1 MHTIVVVIL
10 IDASLPRPEP
20 SPISPEINPRL
31 IGNYRNRQ
39 SDLPSDQAG
48 RRGGVRRVGE
58 WKEEPLRGDGGG
70 GDVEGEPENFYHAAS
85 NGMRMLRRYKE
96 GLCIR
101 ITAQIYCR
109 AFSAISNAKA
119 DRSRDQECLVSLG
132 TSATQLS
139 LLHQILQSSAGK
151 GAPMEGK
158 ACHAQSIRVGFQSD
172 TLTLNMLINMYAK
185 CGLHNCAR
193 KVFNEMPERSLV
205 SWNTMIGSLAR
216 SGEEH
221 EALSVFV
228 CMQREENQFS
238 EFTVSSVLSACAAKS
253 LVSECKQLHAFAFKV
268 AMVLN
273 VYVGTALLDVYSK
286 AGLIKDAS
294 FVFESMPERSD
305 VTWSSMVAGYVLNGF
320 YEEAVLLFHRARKIG
335 LEHNQFTISSAICAC
350 AGLAALI
357 EGKQVH
363 ALLFKTGFGL
373 NIYIVSSLIDMYSKC
388 GSIEEA
394 YTMFQDMEDMN
405 TVLWNAMI
413 SGFSRHACS
422 LEVMILFEKMQQAG
436 MLPSEVAYVS
446 VLTACSHMG
455 LVESGK
461 KYFNLMITEHNVS
474 PNVVH
479 YACMVDIF
487 GRSGLI
493 LEAHNLIEDM
503 PFEATASMWANN
515 KWEEVART
523 RKLLKES
530 ELKKERGKSWIE
542 IKDKV
547 HSFMVGERAHPR
559 IAEIYSK
566 LDQLVEKLRT
576 MGYKAEIAHDLH
588 YVEESKKDELLRHHS
603 EKLALTFGLM
613 CLPSNAPIRIMK
625 NLRICGDCHSFMKIA
640 SRCLGRE
647 IIVRDT
653 KRFHHFKNVHDEV
666 MNQSNW

>member
-1 MHTIVVVIL
+1 
-10 IDASLPRPEP
+10 
-20 SPISPEINPRL
+20 
-31 IGNYRNRQ
+31 
-39 SDLPSDQAG
+39 
-48 RRGGVRRVGE
+48 
-58 WKEEPLRGDGGG
+58 
-70 GDVEGEPENFYHAAS
+70 
-85 NGMRMLRRYKE
+85 MRTLRRYKE
-96 GLCIR
+96 GLFNSS
-101 ITAQIYCR
+101 TAQIYCR
-109 AFSAISNAKA
+109 KFSAIGNAKA
-119 DRSRDQECLVSLG
+119 DRPRDQECLVWLG
-132 TSATQLS
+132 TSATHIS
-139 LLHQILQSSAGK
+139 LLHQILQSSART

-158 ACHAQSIRVGFQSD
+158 ACHAQSICVGLQSD
-172 TLTLNMLINMYAK
+172 TLTSNMLINMYSK

-193 KVFNEMPERSLV
+193 KVFDEMPERSLV

-216 SGEEH
+216 NGEEQ

-228 CMQREENQFS
+228 RMQREENQFS
-238 EFTVSSVLSACAAKS
+238 EFTVSSVLFACAVKCA
-253 LVSECKQLHAFAFKV
+253 VSECKQLHAFAIKV

-305 VTWSSMVAGYVLNGF
+305 VTWSSMVAGYAQNGL
-320 YEEAVLLFHRARKIG
+320 YEEALVLLHRAQMIG

-388 GSIEEA
+388 GSIGEA
-394 YTMFQDMEDMN
+394 YTVFQGMEDRN
-405 TVLWNAMI
+405 TILWNAMI

-422 LEVMILFEKMQQAG
+422 LEVMILFEKMQQA
-436 MLPSEVAYVS
+436 
-446 VLTACSHMG
+446 
-455 LVESGK
+455 
-461 KYFNLMITEHNVS
+461 
-474 PNVVH
+474 
-479 YACMVDIF
+479 
-487 GRSGLI
+487 
-493 LEAHNLIEDM
+493 
-503 PFEATASMWANN
+503 ANN

-547 HSFMVGERAHPR
+547 HSFMVGERKHPR

-566 LDQLVEKLRT
+566 LDQLVEKLRM
-576 MGYKAEIAHDLH
+576 MGYKAEIEHDLH
-588 YVEESKKDELLRHHS
+588 YVEESRKHELLRHHS

-640 SRCLGRE
+640 SSCLGRE

-653 KRFHHFKNVHDEV
+653 KRFHHFKNGFCSCREF
-666 MNQSNW
+666 W

>member
-1 MHTIVVVIL
+1 
-10 IDASLPRPEP
+10 
-20 SPISPEINPRL
+20 
-31 IGNYRNRQ
+31 
-39 SDLPSDQAG
+39 
-48 RRGGVRRVGE
+48 
-58 WKEEPLRGDGGG
+58 
-70 GDVEGEPENFYHAAS
+70 
-85 NGMRMLRRYKE
+85 MRTLRRYKE
-96 GLCIR
+96 GLDNSS
-101 ITAQIYCR
+101 TSQIYR
-109 AFSAISNAKA
+109 RKFSAISNAKA
-119 DRSRDQECLVSLG
+119 DRPGGQEWLVWFS
-132 TSATQLS
+132 TSATHIS
-139 LLHQILQSSAGK
+139 LLHQILQSSARTGS
-151 GAPMEGK
+151 PMEGK
-158 ACHAQSIRVGFQSD
+158 ACHAQIIRVGLQSD
-172 TLTLNMLINMYAK
+172 TLTSNMLINMYSK
-185 CGLHNCAR
+185 CGLRNCAS
-193 KVFNEMPERSLV
+193 KVFDKMPERSLV

-216 SGEEH
+216 NGEEQ
-221 EALSVFV
+221 EALSLFIH
-228 CMQREENQFS
+228 MQREGNQFS
-238 EFTVSSVLSACAAKS
+238 EFTVSSVLCACAAKCA
-253 LVSECKQLHAFAFKV
+253 VSECKQLHAFAVKV

-305 VTWSSMVAGYVLNGF
+305 VTWSSMVAGYVQNEL
-320 YEEAVLLFHRARKIG
+320 YEEALVLFHTARMIG
-335 LEHNQFTISSAICAC
+335 LEHNQFTMSSVICAC

-363 ALLFKTGFGL
+363 ALLCKIGFGL
-373 NIYIVSSLIDMYSKC
+373 NMFIVSSLIDMYSKC
-388 GSIEEA
+388 GSIGEA
-394 YTMFQDMEDMN
+394 YTVFQGMEDRN
-405 TVLWNAMI
+405 TVLWNSMI
-413 SGFSRHACS
+413 SGFARHACS

-436 MLPSEVAYVS
+436 MLPSEVAYIS

-455 LVESGK
+455 LVESGR
-461 KYFNLMITEHNVS
+461 KYFSLMITEHNVS

-493 LEAHNLIEDM
+493 LEAYNLIDKM
-503 PFEATASMWANN
+503 PFDATASMWGSLLAACRIHGNLRLAEVAAKHLSEIEPNNAGNLILLSNIYAANN

-547 HSFMVGERAHPR
+547 HSFMVGERTHPR

-566 LDQLVEKLRT
+566 LDHLVEELRM
-576 MGYKAEIAHDLH
+576 MGYKAGIEHDLH
-588 YVEESKKDELLRHHS
+588 YIEESRKHELLRHHS

-640 SRCLGRE
+640 SSCMGRE

-653 KRFHHFKNVHDEV
+653 KRFHHFKSGCCSCREF
-666 MNQSNW
+666 W

>member
-1 MHTIVVVIL
+1 
-10 IDASLPRPEP
+10 
-20 SPISPEINPRL
+20 
-31 IGNYRNRQ
+31 
-39 SDLPSDQAG
+39 
-48 RRGGVRRVGE
+48 
-58 WKEEPLRGDGGG
+58 
-70 GDVEGEPENFYHAAS
+70 
-85 NGMRMLRRYKE
+85 MRTLRRYKE
-96 GLCIR
+96 GLDNSS
-101 ITAQIYCR
+101 TALKYHR
-109 AFSAISNAKA
+109 KFSAISKAKA
-119 DRSRDQECLVSLG
+119 DRPGGQEFYVWFG
-132 TSATQLS
+132 TSATHTS
-139 LLHQILQSSAGK
+139 LLHQILQSSARTGS
-151 GAPMEGK
+151 PMEGK
-158 ACHAQSIRVGFQSD
+158 ACHAQIIHVGLQSD
-172 TLTLNMLINMYAK
+172 TVTSNMLINMYSK
-185 CGLHNCAR
+185 CGLRNCAS
-193 KVFNEMPERSLV
+193 KVFDEMPERSLV

-216 SGEEH
+216 NGEEQ
-221 EALSVFV
+221 EALSLFIH
-228 CMQREENQFS
+228 MQREGNQFS
-238 EFTVSSVLSACAAKS
+238 EFTVSSVLCACAAKCA
-253 LVSECKQLHAFAFKV
+253 VSECKQLHAFAVKV

-305 VTWSSMVAGYVLNGF
+305 VTWSSMVAGYVQNEL
-320 YEEAVLLFHRARKIG
+320 YEEALVLFHRARMIG
-335 LEHNQFTISSAICAC
+335 LEHNQFTMSSVICAC

-363 ALLFKTGFGL
+363 ALLCKIGFGL
-373 NIYIVSSLIDMYSKC
+373 NMFIVSSLIDMYSKC
-388 GSIEEA
+388 GSIGEA
-394 YTMFQDMEDMN
+394 YNVFQGMEDGN
-405 TVLWNAMI
+405 TVLWNSMI
-413 SGFSRHACS
+413 SGFARHACS

-436 MLPSEVAYVS
+436 MLPSEVAYIS

-455 LVESGK
+455 LVESGR

-493 LEAHNLIEDM
+493 LEAHNLIDKM
-503 PFEATASMWANN
+503 PFDATASMWGSLLAACRIHGNLGLAEVAAKHLSEIEPNNAGNLILLSNIYAANN

-547 HSFMVGERAHPR
+547 HSFMVGERTHPK

-566 LDQLVEKLRT
+566 LDHLVEELRM
-576 MGYKAEIAHDLH
+576 MGYKAEIEHDLH
-588 YVEESKKDELLRHHS
+588 YIEESRKHELLRHHS

-640 SRCLGRE
+640 SSCMGRE

-653 KRFHHFKNVHDEV
+653 KRFHHFKSGCCSCRDF
-666 MNQSNW
+666 W

>member
-1 MHTIVVVIL
+1 
-10 IDASLPRPEP
+10 
-20 SPISPEINPRL
+20 
-31 IGNYRNRQ
+31 
-39 SDLPSDQAG
+39 
-48 RRGGVRRVGE
+48 
-58 WKEEPLRGDGGG
+58 
-70 GDVEGEPENFYHAAS
+70 
-85 NGMRMLRRYKE
+85 MRTLRRYKE

-158 ACHAQSIRVGFQSD
+158 ACHAQSIRVGLQSD
-172 TLTLNMLINMYAK
+172 TLTSNMLINMYAK

-253 LVSECKQLHAFAFKV
+253 LVSECKQLHAFAFKA

-305 VTWSSMVAGYVLNGF
+305 VTWSSMVAGYVLNGL
-320 YEEAVLLFHRARKIG
+320 YEEAVLLFHRARMIG

-363 ALLFKTGFGL
+363 ALLFKTGFRL

-394 YTMFQDMEDMN
+394 YTMFQDMEDRN

-436 MLPSEVAYVS
+436 MLPSEVAYIS

-503 PFEATASMWANN
+503 PFEATASMWGSLLASCRIHGNLDLAEIAAKHLSEIEPNNAGNLILLSNIYAANN

-653 KRFHHFKNVHDEV
+653 KRFHHFKNGFCSCREF
-666 MNQSNW
+666 W

>member
-1 MHTIVVVIL
+1 
-10 IDASLPRPEP
+10 
-20 SPISPEINPRL
+20 
-31 IGNYRNRQ
+31 
-39 SDLPSDQAG
+39 
-48 RRGGVRRVGE
+48 
-58 WKEEPLRGDGGG
+58 
-70 GDVEGEPENFYHAAS
+70 
-85 NGMRMLRRYKE
+85 MRTLRRYKE
-96 GLCIR
+96 GLFNSS
-101 ITAQIYCR
+101 TAQIYYR
-109 AFSAISNAKA
+109 KFSAIGNAKA
-119 DRSRDQECLVSLG
+119 DRPRDQECLVWLG
-132 TSATQLS
+132 TSATHIS
-139 LLHQILQSSAGK
+139 LLHQILQSSART

-158 ACHAQSIRVGFQSD
+158 ACHAQSIRVGLQSN
-172 TLTLNMLINMYAK
+172 TLTSNMLINMYSK
-185 CGLHNCAR
+185 CGFHNCAR
-193 KVFNEMPERSLV
+193 KVFDEMPERSLV

-216 SGEEH
+216 NGEEQ

-228 CMQREENQFS
+228 RMQREENQFS
-238 EFTVSSVLSACAAKS
+238 EFTVSSVLFACAVKCA
-253 LVSECKQLHAFAFKV
+253 VSECKQLHAFAIKV

-286 AGLIKDAS
+286 SGLIKDAS

-305 VTWSSMVAGYVLNGF
+305 VTWSSMVAGYVQNGL
-320 YEEAVLLFHRARKIG
+320 YEEALVLLHRAQMIG

-388 GSIEEA
+388 GSIGEA
-394 YTMFQDMEDMN
+394 YTVFQGMEDRN

-422 LEVMILFEKMQQAG
+422 LEVMILFEKMQQTG
-436 MLPSEVAYVS
+436 MLPSEVAYIS

-455 LVESGK
+455 LVESGR

-479 YACMVDIF
+479 HACMVDIL

-493 LEAHNLIEDM
+493 LEAHNLIENM
-503 PFEATASMWANN
+503 PFDATASMWGSLLASCRIHGNFHLAEIAAKHLSEIEPNSAGNLILLSNIYAANN

-547 HSFMVGERAHPR
+547 HSFMVGERKHPR
-559 IAEIYSK
+559 ISEIYSK
-566 LDQLVEKLRT
+566 LDQLVEELRM
-576 MGYKAEIAHDLH
+576 MGYKAEIEHDLH
-588 YVEESKKDELLRHHS
+588 YVEESRKHELLRHHS
-603 EKLALTFGLM
+603 EKLAFTFGLM
-613 CLPSNAPIRIMK
+613 CLPSTAPIRIMK

-640 SRCLGRE
+640 SSCLGRE
-647 IIVRDT
+647 IIVRDA
-653 KRFHHFKNVHDEV
+653 KRFHHFKNGFCSCREF
-666 MNQSNW
+666 W